1 MDYRKFITKK
11 MPKILRAIGI
21 SSSSES
27 EDEWNNS
34 NLIKMLTQYKLVCW
48 INMTAQKLIFI
59 SIWISSSL

>member
-1 MDYRKFITKK
+1 MDYRKYITKK

-21 SSSSES
+21 ISSSES

-34 NLIKMLTQYKLVCW
+34 NLIKMLTQCKLVCW

>member
-1 MDYRKFITKK
+1 MDYRKLITKK

-34 NLIKMLTQYKLVCW
+34 NLCDDPCLSYVI
-48 INMTAQKLIFI
+48 
-59 SIWISSSL
+59 